1 MMDGLVSTDPS
12 VELAWY
18 AAPGAGGYQVEVAR
32 DPDFATVLSRGDVGS
47 STYTTPALEPGE
59 YVWRVRAVDSF
70 YVPSAF
76 SAPLHF
82 TVEPGVS
89 LADSPDESLPVPL
102 IKQKKDTKMLLID
115 GPGAG
120 WSIPQEDG
128 AHAWDVPHPDLDTS
142 DPADNTNCGLAT
154 VAMVAAFFGGQTSQD
169 RLGFEL
175 FGGGGP
181 EGDLKWNQDLNSFD
195 VVQLLEFATG
205 PGVVAYFAL
214 GADGNGPPA
223 TDTEREAFWQS
234 ATAAIDNGQPVAVCG
249 GGHCVVMYG
258 YSAGLFGR
266 RIHVNDPWRGQVT
279 LSASSVP
286 LLMYAFPNPNATGR
300 TDEPAISSDG
310 DGDGVVDFDELLRF
324 GTSAHE
330 ADTDGDEVRDKDEIR
345 LSMFDPDHGYA
356 FLSDARDAID
366 GDLDPPE
373 LDRDSDDGGCADG
386 LEDLD
391 KDGKTVPHESGY
403 QHLIHEMDGS
413 FSLKPDGSG
422 GLAGSGSFSYY
433 LEGEDVHPGG
443 ACDRGY
449 WPRAG
454 VEWSGPLTG
463 TIDDGF
469 VIVDAAPDSPPFT
482 TSYVECGVVGTAEG
496 VVEWG
501 GLSGQLEDGVYDERF
516 DYPVA
521 PGTGEHYLLWHIEQ
535 ATPEP

>member
-1 MMDGLVSTDPS
+1 
-12 VELAWY
+12 
-18 AAPGAGGYQVEVAR
+18 
-32 DPDFATVLSRGDVGS
+32 
-47 STYTTPALEPGE
+47 
-59 YVWRVRAVDSF
+59 
-70 YVPSAF
+70 
-76 SAPLHF
+76 
-82 TVEPGVS
+82 
-89 LADSPDESLPVPL
+89 
-102 IKQKKDTKMLLID
+102 
-115 GPGAG
+115 
-120 WSIPQEDG
+120 
-128 AHAWDVPHPDLDTS
+128 
-142 DPADNTNCGLAT
+142 
-154 VAMVAAFFGGQTSQD
+154 
-169 RLGFEL
+169 
-175 FGGGGP
+175 
-181 EGDLKWNQDLNSFD
+181 
-195 VVQLLEFATG
+195 
-205 PGVVAYFAL
+205 
-214 GADGNGPPA
+214 
-223 TDTEREAFWQS
+223 
-234 ATAAIDNGQPVAVCG
+234 
-249 GGHCVVMYG
+249 
-258 YSAGLFGR
+258 
-266 RIHVNDPWRGQVT
+266 
-279 LSASSVP
+279 
-286 LLMYAFPNPNATGR
+286 
-300 TDEPAISSDG
+300 
-310 DGDGVVDFDELLRF
+310 LLRF

-330 ADTDGDEVRDKDEIR
+330 ADSDGDEVRDKDEIR

-373 LDRDSDDGGCADG
+373 LDRDSDDGGCVDG

-391 KDGKTVPHESGY
+391 KDGKIAGAGETSPFERQDDGCVSGFSRLYYDVTVPHESGY